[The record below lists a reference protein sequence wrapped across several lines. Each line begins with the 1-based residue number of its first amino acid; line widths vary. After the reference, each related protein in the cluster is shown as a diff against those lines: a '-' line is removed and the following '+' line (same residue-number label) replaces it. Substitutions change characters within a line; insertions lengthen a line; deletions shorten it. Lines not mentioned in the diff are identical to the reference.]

1 MLHGLF
7 IRDTFHLSN
16 TQNGTIVSI
25 LSATLGSYQ
34 RVFD

>member
-1 MLHGLF
+1 MLYGLC

-16 TQNGTIVSI
+16 TQYGTIVSI
-25 LSATLGSYQ
+25 LFATLGSYQ